1 MPATIPTIYSTLLLT
16 ILLFYGLISFLR
28 GSIRDRTTDAMFTVD
43 KFAVDKIT
51 DDHLLKQV
59 RDHFQQRAYK
69 VVEIDPER
77 DVVNLLG
84 QVKPSLFLAIF
95 LTVLA
100 ATGLICLG
108 LVLGILIPDLENLW
122 LWLAVFSPIAG
133 VFYWRGTPRERKV
146 SMRLLPETR
155 LKVRAHKDEI
165 EELQRALNL
174 EKIDA

>member
-146 SMRLLPETR
+146 SMRFLPETR